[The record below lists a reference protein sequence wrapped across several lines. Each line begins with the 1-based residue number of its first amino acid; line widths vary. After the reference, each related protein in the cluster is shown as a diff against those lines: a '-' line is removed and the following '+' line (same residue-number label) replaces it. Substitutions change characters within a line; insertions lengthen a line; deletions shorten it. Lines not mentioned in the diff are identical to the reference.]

1 MKKIIYCLLIA
12 LITISC
18 NKQNAPI
25 VIPASFHAQTP
36 LPGSD
41 SKSNRAAVED
51 QPESWD
57 DTETDNSRTY
67 AVVDSLNPSEYFQY
81 WSEGDAISVFF
92 TTANLKYSLTS
103 YEELDYGIFELN
115 CTATEGKEINT
126 DYYYSVYPYKEN
138 TTISRSNG
146 DITYT
151 FPETQ
156 HYSGDT
162 YANGENG
169 MIAIEKKEEYDE
181 ILYFQNF
188 CSYLQLRLV
197 NNSGEDK
204 TVKRITLTA
213 NSTEDKMA
221 GSGTIKI
228 KDENSAPTV
237 TMKKTAS
244 SKITLECGNGVE
256 LSQNPDDPTKFW
268 FVLPGSFKFT
278 EGFCVNVI
286 FSDNTYFKK
295 STAKQIT
302 IERNHIKPMA
312 ILYPDYTNA
321 SGQIRY
327 KNNNANVPFPLGDT
341 FLDED
346 GNPLEIV
353 DQTYDEENQEW
364 VVLLSGTLK
373 AIGGNSFKG
382 PGSDLEYIKINS
394 DDESISIND
403 FAFYNCTAELIE
415 IEDDV
420 VSINKSAFSGSNLKN
435 LVIKGDVDV
444 ISADAFS
451 GCKDVK
457 SVEMKSVET
466 IGERAFYM
474 CEDLVSVSMS
484 GVKVIKNDA
493 FKGCS
498 SLSGE
503 IDLDSIEQIWDAA
516 FMDCSLL
523 ESVVI
528 SKDCIMIGEGAFCNA
543 TSLKTVYCHAVE
555 PPFIR
560 TDNTDG
566 SYVFDNVHPDIY
578 VYIPSGSESDY
589 LDGYFFEDNENNW
602 GDNNVD
608 PTINWWAEEYYDILI
623 EMGKVN
629 NKQNSL

>member
-1 MKKIIYCLLIA
+1 MKKFIYCLLIV

-18 NKQNAPI
+18 NNRHNAPLD
-25 VIPASFHAQTP
+25 IPKSFCAQTP
-36 LPGSD
+36 LPD
-41 SKSNRAAVED
+41 RNPDKNRAACED
-51 QPESWD
+51 QTESWD
-57 DTETDNSRTY
+57 DSDIDISRTY
-67 AVVDSLNPSEYFQY
+67 AVVDPDNPSEYFQY
-81 WSEGDAISVFF
+81 WSDGDKISVFF
-92 TTANLKYSLTS
+92 TTENLQYKLTS
-103 YEELDYGIFELN
+103 FKELDYGIFELSGS
-115 CTATEGKEINT
+115 ATEGKEIGT
-126 DYYYSVYPYKEN
+126 DYYYSVYPYKES

-146 DITYT
+146 NITYT

-169 MIAIEKKEEYDE
+169 MIAIEKKDEYDE

-197 NNSGEDK
+197 NNSGENK
-204 TVKRITLTA
+204 TVKRITLKA
-213 NSTEDKMA
+213 NSTDNKMA

-228 KDENSAPTV
+228 QDENSAPTV

-244 SKITLECGNGVE
+244 SKITLDCGNGVE

-268 FVLPGSFKFT
+268 FVLPGSFTFT
-278 EGFCVNVI
+278 NGFSVNVI
-286 FSDNTYFKK
+286 FSDQTYFKK

-312 ILYPDYTNA
+312 ILYPDYTEA

-327 KNNNANVPFPLGDT
+327 KYENNNASDPFPLEDT

-353 DQTYDEENQEW
+353 DQIYDENTKEW
-364 VVLLSGTLK
+364 VVLLSGKLK

-382 PGSDLEYIKINS
+382 PGDNLEYIKINS

-415 IEDDV
+415 IEDNV
-420 VSINKSAFSGSNLKN
+420 VSINKSAFSGSDLNRLT
-435 LVIKGDVDV
+435 IKGDVTE

-451 GCKDVK
+451 GCDNVK
-457 SVEMKSVET
+457 NVEMNSVQT
-466 IGERAFYM
+466 IGEKAFYM
-474 CEDLVSVSMS
+474 CKNLESVSMS
-484 GVKVIKNDA
+484 GVKVIQHDA

-503 IDLDSIEQIWDAA
+503 IVLDSIVEIWDAA
-516 FMDCSLL
+516 FMDCSSI

-528 SKDCIMIGEGAFCNA
+528 SKDCIMIGEGAFCNT
-543 TSLKTVYCHAVE
+543 TSLETVYCYAVY
-555 PPFIR
+555 PPFIK
-560 TDNTDG
+560 TDNEDG
-566 SYVFDNVHPDIY
+566 SYVFDNSEFVHPDI
-578 VYIPSGSESDY
+578 YIPSGSEEFY
-589 LDGYFFEDNENNW
+589 LDGHFFDDNDNNW

-608 PTINWWAEEYYDILI
+608 PTINWWAEEYYDILY
-623 EMGKVN
+623 EM
-629 NKQNSL
+629 

>member
-1 MKKIIYCLLIA
+1 MKKFIYYILIV

-18 NKQNAPI
+18 NEPNKPL
-25 VIPASFHAQTP
+25 VIPTSFHAQTP
-36 LPGSD
+36 LPS
-41 SKSNRAAVED
+41 SSPSPNRAARECQV
-51 QPESWD
+51 ESWD
-57 DTETDNSRTY
+57 DSERTY
-67 AVVDSLNPSEYFQY
+67 AVVDPSNSSEYFQY

-92 TTANLKYSLTS
+92 TTENLQYTLTS
-103 YEELDYGIFELN
+103 FEELDHGIFELSGS
-115 CTATEGKEINT
+115 ATEGKEIGT
-126 DYYYSVYPYKEN
+126 DYYYSVYPYKES

-146 DITYT
+146 NITYT

-156 HYSGDT
+156 HYSGDS

-169 MIAIEKKEEYDE
+169 MIAIEKKDEYDE

-197 NNSGEDK
+197 NNSGENK

-213 NSTEDKMA
+213 NSTDNKMA

-228 KDENSAPTV
+228 QDENSAPTV

-244 SKITLECGNGVE
+244 SKITLDCGNGVE

-268 FVLPGSFKFT
+268 FVLPGSFTFT
-278 EGFCVNVI
+278 DGFSVNVI
-286 FSDNTYFKK
+286 FSDQTYFKK

-312 ILYPDYTNA
+312 ILYPDYTKA

-327 KNNNANVPFPLGDT
+327 KYENTDNSVPFPLGNT

-353 DQTYDEENQEW
+353 DQIYDKNTKEW

-382 PGSDLEYIKINS
+382 PGYNLEYIKINS

-415 IEDDV
+415 IEDNV
-420 VSINKSAFSGSNLKN
+420 VSINKSAFSGSYLNN

-451 GCKDVK
+451 GCDNVK
-457 SVEMKSVET
+457 NVEMNSVET
-466 IGERAFYM
+466 IGEKAFYM
-474 CEDLVSVSMS
+474 CKNLESVSMS
-484 GVKVIKNDA
+484 GVKVIQHDA

-503 IDLDSIEQIWDAA
+503 IVLDSIVEIWDAA

-528 SKDCIMIGEGAFCNA
+528 SKDCIMIGEGAFCNT
-543 TSLKTVYCHAVE
+543 TSLETVYCYAVY

-566 SYVFDNVHPDIY
+566 SYVFDNSEFDHPDI
-578 VYIPSGSESDY
+578 YIPSGSEEFY
-589 LDGYFFEDNENNW
+589 LDDYFFEDNDNNW

-623 EMGKVN
+623 GI
-629 NKQNSL
+629 

>member
-1 MKKIIYCLLIA
+1 MKRFIYCLLIA

-18 NKQNAPI
+18 NRPKDPL
-25 VIPASFHAQTP
+25 VIPTSFHAQTP
-36 LPGSD
+36 LPS
-41 SKSNRAAVED
+41 SSPSLNRAASEYQV
-51 QPESWD
+51 ESWD
-57 DTETDNSRTY
+57 DSERTY
-67 AVVDSLNPSEYFQY
+67 AVIDPENSSEYYQY

-92 TTANLKYSLTS
+92 TTENLQYTLTS
-103 YEELDYGIFELN
+103 FEELDHGFFELSGS
-115 CTATEGKEINT
+115 ATEGKEIST

-138 TTISRSNG
+138 TSISRSNG
-146 DITYT
+146 NITYT

-197 NNSGEDK
+197 NNSDENK
-204 TVKRITLTA
+204 TIKRITLTA
-213 NSTEDKMA
+213 NSTDDKMA

-228 KDENSAPTV
+228 ENENSAPTI

-244 SKITLECGNGVE
+244 SKITLDCGNGVE

-278 EGFCVNVI
+278 EGFSVNVI
-286 FSDNTYFKK
+286 FSDQTYFKK

-312 ILYPDYTNA
+312 ILYPDYTKA

-327 KNNNANVPFPLGDT
+327 KNNNASDPFPLGDT

-420 VSINKSAFSGSNLKN
+420 VSINKSAFSGSDLNN

-457 SVEMKSVET
+457 SVEMYSVQT

-474 CEDLVSVSMS
+474 CEDLESVSIS

-498 SLSGE
+498 SLSGD
-503 IDLDSIEQIWDAA
+503 INLGSIVEIWDAA
-516 FMDCSLL
+516 FMDCSSL

-528 SKDCIMIGEGAFCNA
+528 SEDCIMIGEGAFCNA
-543 TSLKTVYCHAVE
+543 TSLETVYCHAVE

-589 LDGYFFEDNENNW
+589 LDGHFFDDNDNNW

-623 EMGKVN
+623 EMEKLN

>member
-1 MKKIIYCLLIA
+1 MKKFIYYVLIA

-18 NKQNAPI
+18 NNKRNAPLD
-25 VIPASFHAQTP
+25 IPASFHAQTP
-36 LPGSD
+36 LS
-41 SKSNRAAVED
+41 SSNSNLNRTAREYEV
-51 QPESWD
+51 ESWD
-57 DTETDNSRTY
+57 DSERTY
-67 AVVDSLNPSEYFQY
+67 AVVDPSNSSEYFQY

-103 YEELDYGIFELN
+103 FEELDHGIFELSGS
-115 CTATEGKEINT
+115 ATEGNEINT

-138 TTISRSNG
+138 TTISRSTG

-169 MIAIEKKEEYDE
+169 MIAIEKKTEYDE

-197 NNSGEDK
+197 NNSDENK
-204 TVKRITLTA
+204 TIKRITLTA
-213 NSTEDKMA
+213 NSTNDKMA

-244 SKITLECGNGVE
+244 SKITLDCGNGVE
-256 LSQNPDDPTKFW
+256 LSQNPNDPTKFW

-278 EGFCVNVI
+278 EGFSINVI
-286 FSDNTYFKK
+286 FSDQTYFKK

-327 KNNNANVPFPLGDT
+327 KYENTDNSVPFPLGNT
-341 FLDED
+341 FLDKD

-420 VSINKSAFSGSNLKN
+420 VSINKSAFSGSDLNN

-451 GCKDVK
+451 GCEDVK

-466 IGERAFYM
+466 IGEKAFYM
-474 CEDLVSVSMS
+474 CKNLESVSMS
-484 GVKVIKNDA
+484 GVKVIQHDA

-503 IDLDSIEQIWDAA
+503 IVLDSIVEIWDAA

-543 TSLKTVYCHAVE
+543 INLKTVYCYAIY
-555 PPFIR
+555 PPFIK
-560 TDNTDG
+560 TDNDDG
-566 SYVFDNVHPDIY
+566 SYVFDNSEFVHPDI
-578 VYIPSGSESDY
+578 YIPSGSEKFY

-608 PTINWWAEEYYDILI
+608 PTINWWAEEYYYILK
-623 EMGKVN
+623 EM
-629 NKQNSL
+629 